1 MREEEQRIGDYTKTK
16 SVSNEI
22 RSSLIQLIEKLVEIK
37 EYRMDTLFL
46 AVNLVD
52 RYLSSVNPSKRI
64 SCVGSIAVCCLLI
77 AAKLEEPKNPSFNN
91 MCKLLE
97 KLEVVKVKKNT
108 ICIIESQILLELD
121 LTVRN
126 VVPISFLER
135 YLRLYGMD

>member
-1 MREEEQRIGDYTKTK
+1 MREEEHLIGNYTKTK
-16 SVSNEI
+16 SVPNEI

-52 RYLSSVNPSKRI
+52 RYLGSVNPSKRI

-77 AAKLEEPKNPSFNN
+77 AAKLEEPKNPSFDN

-97 KLEVVKVKKNT
+97 KLQIVKIKKST

-121 LTVRN
+121 LTIRN
-126 VVPISFLER
+126 VVSISFLER